1 MLDSGSNQYL
11 YFAFP
16 GTDNNTHI
24 AKKNSDGTQLWV
36 KEYPGFYFKRGY
48 RNTQMSKDE
57 SVIRILGESLSNI
70 IQFIEIS
77 TSDGAVTSAYE
88 TIGSNRMASFWHQS
102 NIDCSNTTNTIC
114 YYIGR
119 GSATLAYTL
128 SKFDFSSPG
137 TIALLDPD
145 SFQSV
150 YTSVAVLSDNEVLV
164 TGIYSTSAV
173 DEHFFF
179 KLNFT
184 AETYDWTI
192 QTAPNEEAFGGNFDR
207 YTISFLNDA
216 FTQFYTIFRQVTTSV
231 IFILNPDT
239 GSLIGVKHISYP
251 ESITDSR
258 TTSSAKLSDNQI
270 LLTFLSSDGGS
281 QFVDIINSDTW
292 EKTSY
297 ISANIYL
304 FGSSPIFNTDQVIL
318 LYAETSSDSFFTLQ
332 ASYDKLHFTELFNQS
347 THTLTD
353 ITSNYTLNAYSNT
366 LAAISET
373 TTSLTITPTNATLN
387 VNSDKSYKVKV
398 NIFSQNHETYTRV
411 VNTTASIGPL
421 GYD

>member
-1 MLDSGSNQYL
+1 MNHRGTYRWTIFGLALILSLVWNITSTKECIESTTQTTIELNFYNNGTTENEFAVTNLMLDSSSNQYL

-24 AKKNSDGTQLWV
+24 AKKSSDGTQLWV

-57 SVIRILGESLSNI
+57 SVIRILGESLSDI

-88 TIGSNRMASFWHQS
+88 TTGSNRMASFWHQS

-145 SFQSV
+145 SFTSV

-164 TGIYSTSAV
+164 TGIDTTPAV

-207 YTISFLNDA
+207 YTISFLSDA
-216 FTQFYTIFRQVTTSV
+216 FTQFYTIFR
-231 IFILNPDT
+231 
-239 GSLIGVKHISYP
+239 
-251 ESITDSR
+251 
-258 TTSSAKLSDNQI
+258 
-270 LLTFLSSDGGS
+270 
-281 QFVDIINSDTW
+281 
-292 EKTSY
+292 
-297 ISANIYL
+297 
-304 FGSSPIFNTDQVIL
+304 
-318 LYAETSSDSFFTLQ
+318 
-332 ASYDKLHFTELFNQS
+332 
-347 THTLTD
+347 
-353 ITSNYTLNAYSNT
+353 
-366 LAAISET
+366 
-373 TTSLTITPTNATLN
+373 
-387 VNSDKSYKVKV
+387 
-398 NIFSQNHETYTRV
+398 
-411 VNTTASIGPL
+411 
-421 GYD
+421 